1 MSTAALLP
9 RLTIR
14 PATDADDAAI
24 WAVLRPAV
32 EAGDTLCADPGGG
45 REGAFAYW
53 RPPGAVNFV
62 AEQDGAVLGTYYLRP
77 NQTGAGAHVCN
88 AGYCTAPK
96 AQGKGV
102 ARALLTHSLDEAR
115 RRGFRAMQYNF
126 VVATNTRAIAT
137 WERAGFSIVGRLPGA
152 FRHPHLG
159 YVDALVM
166 YKTLTPEAAD
176 A

>member
-1 MSTAALLP
+1 MSTATVSAQV
-9 RLTIR
+9 TIR
-14 PATDADDAAI
+14 QATEADDDAI
-24 WAVLRPAV
+24 WDILKPAV
-32 EAGDTLCADPGGG
+32 ESGETLCANPAGG

-62 AEQDGAVLGTYYLRP
+62 AEIDGAMLGTYYLRP
-77 NQTGAGAHVCN
+77 NQPGGGAHVCN
-88 AGYCTAPK
+88 AGYCTAPE

-102 ARALLTHSLDEAR
+102 ARALLAHSLDEAR

-137 WERAGFSIVGRLPGA
+137 WERAGFDIVGRLPGA
-152 FRHPHLG
+152 FRHPREG

-166 YKTLTPEAAD
+166 HKTLTPEATD
-176 A
+176 G